1 MALPSGTDVV
11 TVSQNSSGGTVMG
24 DSTTALIG
32 FYGTTSPV
40 AQAAAI
46 TSPGTTAATTST
58 PWGYSTSTQAD
69 AIVTAVRSILT
80 ALRNVNLIAT

>member
-24 DSTTALIG
+24 DSATALIG
-32 FYGTTSPV
+32 FYGVTSPV
-40 AQAAAI
+40 AQASAI
-46 TSPGTTAATTST
+46 TSPATTAATTST

-69 AIVTAVRSILT
+69 ALVTAVNSILT
-80 ALRNVNLIAT
+80 ALRNLNLIAT